1 MRPYDEPE
9 HRALLATLKLGPVLC
24 WRGCHRRA
32 TTVDHVPPLARHAH
46 RAGTRCCELRPAC
59 AHCNY
64 STGSRLARRT
74 QRAAATSRTWVTAA
88 QTVMVIAVIVVGYLL
103 MRRM

>member
-1 MRPYDEPE
+1 
-9 HRALLATLKLGPVLC
+9 
-24 WRGCHRRA
+24 
-32 TTVDHVPPLARHAH
+32 
-46 RAGTRCCELRPAC
+46 LRPAC

-74 QRAAATSRTWVTAA
+74 QRAAATSRAWVTAA